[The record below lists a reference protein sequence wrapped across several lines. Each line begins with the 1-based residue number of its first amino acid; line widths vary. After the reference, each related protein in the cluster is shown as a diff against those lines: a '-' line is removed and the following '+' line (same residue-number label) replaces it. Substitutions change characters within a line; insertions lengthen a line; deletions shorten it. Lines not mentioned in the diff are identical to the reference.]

1 MTRFDTSV
9 LQPDPTQRRPI
20 LAVLDAALDAVDPFA
35 AVQNVLRRRGDI
47 LTVADPTSHDSARTL
62 TYDLRRYRRILVVAA
77 GKAAAPMCRAVE
89 TVLGD
94 RISSGLA
101 VTKYDHGQPSE
112 QSSAILSPIRVL
124 EAGHP
129 VPDEAG
135 VLAGKEML
143 ALAEQA
149 NEEDL
154 LIALLSGGG
163 SALLVAPAGESAASA
178 EPTRSRGEAV
188 AHSALTL
195 ADLQGMTDAL
205 LACGATINE
214 INCLRKHTS
223 AVKGGQLA
231 RAAAPAT
238 LLTLAL
244 SDVIGSPLDV
254 IASGPTVPDVSTWA
268 DAWAIVEKYALS
280 AALPNTVLRRLQAGL
295 AGEIPD
301 TPKPHDPIFTKSQ
314 TLVVADNRT
323 AANAALAKAAEL
335 GYNKILL
342 STFLEGEA
350 AEVAKMLVGLGREV
364 LASGQPVPAPACLIL
379 GGETTVNLGE
389 NSGQGGRNQ
398 EIALAA
404 ALALQHLPGLTVV
417 SLATD
422 GTDGPTDSAGGI
434 ADCGTVARGESVGLS
449 AADNLRRHD
458 AYPFLRATADLLLT
472 GPTQTNV
479 NDLIFVFVHDV

>member
-9 LQPDPTQRRPI
+9 LQPDPALRRPI
-20 LAVLDAALDAVDPFA
+20 LTVLDAALDAVDPFA
-35 AVQNVLRRRGDI
+35 AVQNVLRRQGEV
-47 LTVADPTSHDSARTL
+47 LTVTDPTTHATTSAL
-62 TYDLRRYRRILVVAA
+62 TYDLRRYRRIFVIAA

-89 TVLGD
+89 AVLQD

-101 VTKYDHGQPSE
+101 VTKYGHGQPTD
-112 QSSAILSPIRVL
+112 QSAATPSSVRVV

-129 VPDEAG
+129 LPDEAG

-143 ALAEQA
+143 ALVEQA
-149 NEEDL
+149 NADDL
-154 LIALLSGGG
+154 VIALLSGGG
-163 SALLVAPAGESAASA
+163 SALLVAPAGASA
-178 EPTRSRGEAV
+178 GSSGQT
-188 AHSALTL
+188 HSTLTL
-195 ADLQGMTDAL
+195 ADLQGLTDAL

-231 RAAAPAT
+231 RSAAPAT

-254 IASGPTVPDVSTWA
+254 IASGPTVPDESTWA
-268 DAWAIVEKYALS
+268 DAWAIVEKYALA
-280 AALPNTVLRRLQAGL
+280 AALPQAVRKRLQAGL
-295 AGEIPD
+295 AGDIPD
-301 TPKPHDPIFTKSQ
+301 TPKAHDPVFANSS

-323 AANAALAKAAEL
+323 AANAALAKATEL
-335 GYNKILL
+335 GYNTILL
-342 STFLEGEA
+342 STFVEGEA
-350 AEVAKMLVGLGREV
+350 SEVAKVLVGLGREV
-364 LASGQPVPAPACLIL
+364 QASGQPVPPPACLIL
-379 GGETTVNLGE
+379 GGETTVSLGD
-389 NSGQGGRNQ
+389 NPGQGGRNQ

-434 ADCGTVARGESVGLS
+434 SNSSTVARGERAGLS

-458 AYPFLRATADLLLT
+458 AYPFLRTTADLLLT

-479 NDLIFVFVHDV
+479 NDLIFVFVQKM